1 MEIKPPPPDNDGFLA
16 GPYLQN
22 VTRNSIVVMW
32 ETHSGHPGLLEYGGA
47 TADARFR
54 TAPPV
59 SVVIPP
65 KGGSGRW
72 NCEQSAPSAAPVV
85 ATADRYVNVAQI
97 LSLI

>member
-1 MEIKPPPPDNDGFLA
+1 MGIKPPSPDDDGFLA
-16 GPYLQN
+16 GPISQ
-22 VTRNSIVVMW
+22 W
-32 ETHSGHPGLLEYGGA
+32 EPDFGYPGLLEYGGA

-72 NCEQSAPSAAPVV
+72 NCEQSEPSAAPVV